1 MTWALAAAASWFTGD
16 RLVGLFDDPALV
28 PVALLAATVVGAAH
42 GLAPGHGKTLATAYL
57 VGSQARPRHAV
68 MLGVGVAGGHTAS
81 TIGVALLWSATV
93 GRGGGDHLTLVT
105 AVLQAVVAVV
115 VLGVGTVLL
124 RHHLRR
130 RRQPPRD
137 GHAGHHHHAH
147 DHLGLGGD
155 RRGLLALGG
164 VGGLLP
170 SPSAFVVFTGG
181 LLTGRVGLALS
192 LVAAFAVGLAGTVT
206 AISLAVLWGRDRV
219 TALAPGRWTARVP
232 LLASIAVTA
241 GGVVLSVGATL
252 RLVALT

>member
-1 MTWALAAAASWFTGD
+1 MTAVLGMASWFSGD

-28 PVALLAATVVGAAH
+28 PVALLAATAVGAAH
-42 GLAPGHGKTLATAYL
+42 GLAPGHGKTLAAAYL
-57 VGSQARPRHAV
+57 VGSRARPRHAV
-68 MLGVGVAGGHTAS
+68 MLGAGVAGGHTAS
-81 TIGVALLWSATV
+81 TIGIAVLWSSLV
-93 GRGGGDHLTLVT
+93 GRGGSDHLLLVT

-115 VLGVGTVLL
+115 VLVVGAVLL

-130 RRQPPRD
+130 RRSSGD
-137 GHAGHHHHAH
+137 GHAGHHRRGH
-147 DHLGLGGD
+147 DHHHGLGVD

-170 SPSAFVVFTGG
+170 SPSAFVVLTGG
-181 LLTGRVGLALS
+181 LLTGRTGLALT

-219 TALAPGRWTARVP
+219 TTLSPGRWATHVP
-232 LLASIAVTA
+232 LLASTAVVA
-241 GGVVLSVGATL
+241 GGVVLSVGAML